1 MDKVF
6 ALKNVKFHY
15 KKSNKSISNIFENI
29 SLDIFSDEITALI
42 GENGS
47 GKTTITKLMMG
58 ILKPLQGDIYVFET
72 NIKEMSLGQIGKKV
86 GYLFQNPE
94 RQLFATSVYEE
105 LAFVM
110 DIKGYD
116 KKYIDKEV
124 NETLELLNLLPLK
137 NEVPFFLSGGEKQ
150 RLALAS
156 ILVNKPKYLVLDE
169 PTTSLDIKRKEI
181 LSNII
186 DKLKEEK
193 IGTLIVSHDKQ
204 FVEKHANRI
213 IQLTKGEIVNDTRT

>member
-1 MDKVF
+1 MEKVF

-15 KKSNKSISNIFENI
+15 KDSKRISRIFEDI
-29 SLDIFSDEITALI
+29 SFDIFSDEITALI

-47 GKTTITKLMMG
+47 GKTTVTKLMMG
-58 ILKPLQGDIYVFET
+58 IIKPLQGNIYVFGR

-105 LAFVM
+105 LSFVM
-110 DIKGYD
+110 EIKGYD

-124 NETLELLNLLPLK
+124 SQTLKLLNLYHLK
-137 NEVPFFLSGGEKQ
+137 NDVPFFLSGGEKQ

-169 PTTSLDIKRKEI
+169 PTTSLDIERKEI

-186 DKLKEEK
+186 DKLRKEK
-193 IGTLIVSHDKQ
+193 IGTLIVSHDNQ
-204 FVEKHANRI
+204 FIERHADRI
-213 IQLTKGEIVNDTRT
+213 IQLSKGEIVNDTRT

>member
-1 MDKVF
+1 MEKVF
-6 ALKNVKFHY
+6 TLKNVKFYY
-15 KKSNKSISNIFENI
+15 KKSNKSTSNILENI
-29 SLDIFSDEITALI
+29 SLDIFSNEITALI

-58 ILKPLQGDIYVFET
+58 ILKPLQGDIYVFGT

-124 NETLELLNLLPLK
+124 NETLELLNLSPLK

-213 IQLTKGEIVNDTRT
+213 IQLAKGEIVNDTRT